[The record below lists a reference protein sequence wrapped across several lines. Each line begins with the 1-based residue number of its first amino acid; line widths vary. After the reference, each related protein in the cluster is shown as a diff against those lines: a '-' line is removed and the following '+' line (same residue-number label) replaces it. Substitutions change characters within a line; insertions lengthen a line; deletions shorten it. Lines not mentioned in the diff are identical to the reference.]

1 MSEATDWTRWWPW
14 PADDPLL
21 ADLLAAYDDPA
32 RRYHD
37 RQHLLEVLTRIDRIL
52 DAEPSET
59 GTNVPLILAA
69 FFHDAVYERAAGEV
83 SDEEASARWAERALA
98 GRIPAQQVATVA
110 ALVRATVDHR
120 AAGLGSQAEVL
131 LDADLGILAAD
142 ERRYAEYAAAV
153 RAEYAHVPE
162 EMFARGRSAI
172 LRELIGR
179 ERLFRTDY
187 AHRYWESSAR
197 SNVARELSE
206 LDRVSPP
213 DR

>member
-1 MSEATDWTRWWPW
+1 MSSSTDWTRWWPW
-14 PADDPLL
+14 SADDPLL

-32 RRYHD
+32 RRYHN
-37 RQHLLEVLTRIDRIL
+37 REHLIEVLTRIDRIL
-52 DAEPSET
+52 GAALPATAVS
-59 GTNVPLILAA
+59 VPLILAA
-69 FFHDAVYERAAGEV
+69 FFHDAVYEGATGAV
-83 SDEEASARWAERALA
+83 SDEEASARWAECALA

-120 AAGLGSQAEVL
+120 AVGLGSQAEVL

-187 AHRYWESSAR
+187 AHRHWESAAR
-197 SNVARELSE
+197 VNVARELRG